1 MNKNFKTRT
10 GLIIGNEG
18 IEKLQ
23 NSNVI
28 VFGVGGVGSFA
39 AEAIARAGVG
49 KMTIVDFDDVD
60 ITNINRQIPALHSTV
75 GKYKVD
81 VMKDRILDI
90 NPNIDIKAIRA
101 KYTAENSEE
110 RLCYRCYRHGYF

>member
-1 MNKNFKTRT
+1 MEKNFKTRT

-18 IEKLQ
+18 LDKLK

-49 KMTIVDFDDVD
+49 KMTIVDFDKIPIMYSLLVIAVILLVSVLISIAFPKKNDL
-60 ITNINRQIPALHSTV
+60 IN
-75 GKYKVD
+75 
-81 VMKDRILDI
+81 
-90 NPNIDIKAIRA
+90 N
-101 KYTAENSEE
+101 
-110 RLCYRCYRHGYF
+110 

>member
-28 VFGVGGVGSFA
+28 VFGVGGVGSFLC
-39 AEAIARAGVG
+39 
-49 KMTIVDFDDVD
+49 
-60 ITNINRQIPALHSTV
+60 Q
-75 GKYKVD
+75 
-81 VMKDRILDI
+81 
-90 NPNIDIKAIRA
+90 
-101 KYTAENSEE
+101 
-110 RLCYRCYRHGYF
+110 RL